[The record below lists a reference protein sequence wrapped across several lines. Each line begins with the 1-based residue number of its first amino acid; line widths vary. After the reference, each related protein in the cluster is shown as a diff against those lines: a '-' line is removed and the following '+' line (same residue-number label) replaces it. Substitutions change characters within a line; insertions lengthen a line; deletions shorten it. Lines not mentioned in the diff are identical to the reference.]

1 MRISPINSYIIKPYQ
16 ISKSNNN
23 NVSNSIS
30 FCGIQSKYNLLNKG
44 YKVLNIDNLGQNSN
58 KIIIDSAQKL
68 VVLSNSPAMWNKK
81 IVLSNDIDMSNVE
94 NYKPIGTRE
103 KPFTGEFDG
112 NDCIISGLNI
122 NNPDGNY
129 CGLFGVCKAAKL
141 KNFDIRKAVIS
152 GKSQSGILAGSV
164 EKSSIENCKINQSY
178 IEGSTKIGGLIGISS
193 NNSLQNISV
202 RTQVIGSKRS
212 AGGILGY
219 DELSTLDSC
228 FSDSTVKAEEEV
240 GGLIGYSNS
249 SIINNSYSLGKQNS
263 DEKSGGLIGWGD
275 SSAILGSYA
284 KDSSSLVGYDDD
296 CRLNG
301 CIDDI
306 NESSNWIYLLND
318 DIWDIDRYSQ
328 YKSLPRLKSIV
339 KSELPEKIF
348 LEDLNYNISTKCFD
362 LKPEPYKTFEKPKH
376 YKENDKYLE
385 IARNCHD
392 TDKLQSLFGDLAL
405 ELYYDFENKKYDEV
419 FLEIV
424 KNPAFRPNKIYSI
437 LYYNDNY
444 SCTPIFILTT
454 LNRPY
459 ILREALKRD
468 DLGDIEKLNGWW
480 ETGKKTVMD
489 RAIDHNLLDCVYVML
504 NAKNQKFDIEKYKE
518 KAKCS
523 SPEMA
528 ALFSSYPNIPDYEA
542 FKGKGRTVSNVDNLK
557 DVLTSVDIPKDFEDS
572 QGNSI
577 LNIAAMLEDEQFGLQ
592 LTLNAIHRNFD
603 VNHTNKNGD
612 SPLKIALDHKK
623 PSIAY
628 NLIKY
633 GADIDTTNIDGEN
646 AILAFSTLENE
657 IIANN
662 FVDFCIEKGISQ
674 NSQDLKGNSA
684 LINSINSQKYEISE
698 NLLQK
703 GASPNLQD
711 FEGQSPLHIACCNQD
726 KKAISMLLENFANV
740 FALNETGKSPKEY
753 LTDESL
759 IAEYEKYEKMYGEN
773 NINGDN
779 PIYSGE
785 DAGNIAT
792 RKFIDNLREM
802 QDEFSEYKDEVGNNF
817 LHIACNNKTDLSKE
831 FIKFALDN
839 GININSQ
846 NLEGKTPLM
855 IAIETYNECNNNKE
869 KFNVLANIKY
879 LLENNPNIEETDK
892 NKQSA
897 LHCACKT
904 DNSIIL
910 NLILSK
916 DPKIN
921 VKDCNGN
928 TPMSYIESD
937 IVKSAMDNYV
947 QKIMKGL

>member
-1 MRISPINSYIIKPYQ
+1 MRILPINNYTIKPHQ
-16 ISKSNNN
+16 ISKLHNK
-23 NVSNSIS
+23 NVSDSIS
-30 FCGIQSKYNLLNKG
+30 FCGIKSKYNLINSG
-44 YKVLNIDNLGQNSN
+44 YKVLNIDNFEQNSN

-68 VVLSNSPAMWNKK
+68 VALSNSPAMWNKK
-81 IVLSNDIDMSNVE
+81 FVLSNDIDLSNVE
-94 NYKPIGTRE
+94 NYKPIGTKDR
-103 KPFTGEFDG
+103 PFTGEFDG

-122 NNPDGNY
+122 NKPDSNY
-129 CGLFGVCKAAKL
+129 CGLFGVCKSAKL
-141 KNFDIRKAVIS
+141 KNFDIRRAVITS
-152 GKSQSGILAGSV
+152 KAQSGILAGSV
-164 EKSSIENCKINQSY
+164 DKSNIENCKINQSY
-178 IEGSTKIGGLIGISS
+178 IEGSTKIGGLIGLSS
-193 NNSLQNISV
+193 NNSFQNISV
-202 RTQVIGSKRS
+202 RAQVNGSKNS
-212 AGGILGY
+212 SGGILGY

-228 FSDSTVKAEEEV
+228 FSDSTVKAKEEA
-240 GGLIGYSNS
+240 GGLIGYSNETT
-249 SIINNSYSLGKQNS
+249 INNSYSLGRQISN
-263 DEKSGGLIGWGD
+263 EKTGGLIGWGD
-275 SSAILGSYA
+275 ASIISGSYA

-306 NESSNWIYLLND
+306 NKSSDWIYLLND
-318 DIWDIDRYSQ
+318 DLWDIDRYSQ

-339 KSELPEKIF
+339 KTELPEKIF

-376 YKENDKYLE
+376 YDDNNDYLAT
-385 IARNCHD
+385 ARNCHD
-392 TDKLQSLFGDLAL
+392 TGKLQSLFGDLAL

-424 KNPAFRPNKIYSI
+424 KNPAFRPNKIYNI

-480 ETGKKTVMD
+480 LTGKKTVMD

-542 FKGKGRTVSNVDNLK
+542 FKSEGRTVSNIDNLK
-557 DVLTSVDIPKDFEDS
+557 DVLTSVDIPKDFKDS

-577 LNIAAMLEDEQFGLQ
+577 LNIAAMLEDEQLGLQ
-592 LTLNAIHRNFD
+592 IALNAIHRDFD
-603 VNHTNKNGD
+603 INHTNKKGD
-612 SPLKIALDHKK
+612 SPLKIALDYKK

-633 GADIDTTNIDGEN
+633 GADINITNNDGEN
-646 AILAFSTLENE
+646 AILAFSTLDNE

-674 NSQDLKGNSA
+674 NSQDLKGNTA
-684 LINSINSQKYEISE
+684 LINSINSQKYEIAE

-703 GASPNLQD
+703 GASPSLPD
-711 FEGQSPLHIACCNQD
+711 FEGQTPLHIACYYQD
-726 KKAISMLLENFANV
+726 KKAVLMLLENFANV

-759 IAEYEKYEKMYGEN
+759 IAEYEKYEKMYNEN
-773 NINGDN
+773 NINTDN
-779 PIYSGE
+779 EIYSGE
-785 DAGNIAT
+785 DAANKTT
-792 RKFIDNLREM
+792 RKLIDELRET
-802 QDEFSEYKDEVGNNF
+802 QDEFNEHKDEEGNNF
-817 LHIACNNKTDLSKE
+817 LHIACNNKTDFGKE
-831 FIKFALDN
+831 FIKLALDK

-846 NLEGKTPLM
+846 NSEGKTPLM
-855 IAIETYNECNNNKE
+855 IAIDTYNECDSNKE
-869 KFNVLANIKY
+869 KLNVLANIKY
-879 LLENNPNIEETDK
+879 LLENNPNIEKTDK

-937 IVKSAMDNYV
+937 VVKSAMDNYV